1 MTLFSSNGLCAWVHS
16 IIEDMSR
23 QQAFSFISNF
33 ITACPPWEA
42 LSPVCRS
49 LCIDACVFAALLHIT
64 AISFGLTAMLSLL
77 ADTGRKPGV
86 FK

>member
-1 MTLFSSNGLCAWVHS
+1 MFFAFGYTIL
-16 IIEDMSR
+16 EDMSR

-33 ITACPPWEA
+33 ITECAPWET
-42 LSPVCRS
+42 LSPVCGS
-49 LCIDACVFAALLHIT
+49 LCIDACVFPALLHIT
-64 AISFGLTAMLSLL
+64 AISFGLAAMLSLL